1 MGATFELLIQ
11 GGRVVFGD
19 RVEQADIGIR
29 DGVIAAIGK
38 LPAEEAESVLRADGH
53 VVVPG
58 MIDVHVHFNEPGLE
72 DWEGIPT
79 GSAALAAG
87 GCTAYFD
94 MPLNGLPPTTTLA
107 AVEQKKRLLAGR
119 SNADYALW
127 GGLVPGNLEELAPMA
142 EAGVIG
148 FKAFMSA
155 AGGKQEGA
163 FREVDDTELYRGM
176 QEIARL
182 GKILALHAESEAVIR
197 ALAAD
202 KARRGLSGS
211 ADYVRTRPVYA
222 ELEAVRRA
230 LFFAEQTGCALHFV
244 HISSP
249 EAVREIG
256 AAKRAGLDVTLETCP
271 HYLTLTEE
279 ALEEIGPVAKCA
291 PPLRTRKELEGLWQ
305 AIAQG
310 EIDMISSDH
319 SPCPPDW
326 KASDD
331 WFEIWG
337 GIAAAQNSLELVLGG
352 LSCRCSAG
360 CCPPTPRAGSG
371 SLPAK
376 GKSPSAR
383 TPTWRSSNS
392 PRTFCA
398 GSICTTGTSKT
409 FISEKRCTAV
419 YGKPFCAEPS
429 CTTCGRALS
438 GRRKAGCLRPCRRAV
453 KAGGRC
459 NAKGNAKGGDWNVR
473 KTIAGS
479 AHFRFGPLPFCGGHR
494 GCGRM
499 AGRVRRGRIGRGY
512 AASVRQG
519 MVRRPEGVGRQD
531 GRRRPKSVL

>member
-337 GIAAAQNSLELVLGG
+337 GIAAAQNSLELVLGEGHRVRG
-352 LSCRCSAG
+352 LELPLLCRLLSANPARRFG
-360 CCPPTPRAGSG
+360 LAPRKGEIAVGADADVAVVEFAPYVLRREHLYDRHKQNVYIG
-371 SLPAK
+371 KTMHCRVRQTVLRGTVVYDLRKGIVRPAEGRLLAPLP
-376 GKSPSAR
+376 
-383 TPTWRSSNS
+383 
-392 PRTFCA
+392 
-398 GSICTTGTSKT
+398 
-409 FISEKRCTAV
+409 
-419 YGKPFCAEPS
+419 
-429 CTTCGRALS
+429 
-438 GRRKAGCLRPCRRAV
+438 
-453 KAGGRC
+453 
-459 NAKGNAKGGDWNVR
+459 KGG
-473 KTIAGS
+473 
-479 AHFRFGPLPFCGGHR
+479 
-494 GCGRM
+494 
-499 AGRVRRGRIGRGY
+499 
-512 AASVRQG
+512 
-519 MVRRPEGVGRQD
+519 
-531 GRRRPKSVL
+531 